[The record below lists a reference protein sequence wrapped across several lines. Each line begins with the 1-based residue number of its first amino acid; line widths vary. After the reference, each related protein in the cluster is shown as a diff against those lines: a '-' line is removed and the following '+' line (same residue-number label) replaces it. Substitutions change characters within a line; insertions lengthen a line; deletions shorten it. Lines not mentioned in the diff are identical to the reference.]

1 MNKNDT
7 EGKLNTDEVLSRGY
21 QIGNATGRLEKSVEV
36 IEKDIQ
42 KLQGRL
48 SFLERLL
55 LLGTFSALL
64 YAVMNNWTTLKEV
77 FFSLVLRFLR

>member
-1 MNKNDT
+1 MNNNDT
-7 EGKLNTDEVLSRGY
+7 EGKLSTDEVLSRGY

-55 LLGTFSALL
+55 ILVASAASV
-64 YAVMNNWTTLKEV
+64 YAVVNNWTTLKEV